1 MLVLHRDDGF
11 EHVHDLCSSHRHAF
25 EYELLAAPPSRAA
38 LARRRLG
45 ALCSSWSRKALKAL
59 GIKPKHLTLDA
70 AVSLGCIGIILL
82 PAIAM
87 VHGMLAGPG

>member
-1 MLVLHRDDGF
+1 M
-11 EHVHDLCSSHRHAF
+11 HDLCSSHRHAF
-25 EYELLAAPPSRAA
+25 EYELLAAPPARAT

-45 ALCSSWSRKALKAL
+45 ALGASWSRKALKAL
-59 GIKPKHLTLDA
+59 GIKPEHLTLDA
-70 AVSLGCIGIILL
+70 AVSLGCIGITLL

>member
-1 MLVLHRDDGF
+1 MQR
-11 EHVHDLCSSHRHAF
+11 S
-25 EYELLAAPPSRAA
+25 AA
-38 LARRRLG
+38 LADSVAAGKLPPVRGRG
-45 ALCSSWSRKALKAL
+45 D
-59 GIKPKHLTLDA
+59 TLDA

>member
-1 MLVLHRDDGF
+1 M
-11 EHVHDLCSSHRHAF
+11 HDLCSSHRHAF

-59 GIKPKHLTLDA
+59 GIKPEHLTLDA

-87 VHGMLAGPG
+87 VHGTLAGPD

>member
-1 MLVLHRDDGF
+1 VRYHDGF

-25 EYELLAAPPSRAA
+25 EFELVAAPPARAT

-45 ALCSSWSRKALKAL
+45 ALGSLWRRKALTAL
-59 GIKPKHLTLDA
+59 GIKPENLTLDA